1 MVSKN
6 KHNILG
12 VSLENKKNF
21 YWENYFPKSLNGVQF
36 LINAFVCNFML

>member
-12 VSLENKKNF
+12 VSLKNKKNLLGKLLSKIF
-21 YWENYFPKSLNGVQF
+21 KWYGSPNKT
-36 LINAFVCNFML
+36 VCV

>member
-12 VSLENKKNF
+12 VSLKIKKLKKKKNILLRNIRRTNIKR
-21 YWENYFPKSLNGVQF
+21 Y
-36 LINAFVCNFML
+36 

>member
-12 VSLENKKNF
+12 ESLKIKKLKKIKKNF
-21 YWENYFPKSLNGVQF
+21 YET
-36 LINAFVCNFML
+36 